1 MLMECES
8 NKAVYGTSVG
18 DCTDCPA
25 LDLELGYFESSWSPN
40 LIAGVKPVWIRLPV
54 CSQSAVIF
62 FLTFLASILLST
74 KIVAQ
79 QSPKAVRI
87 ESPSSE
93 ERDLEARLWCS
104 DDKSMPLIEHEIV
117 RLIQGRPH
125 SVFGHHLMVR
135 AKLRFFATD
144 PQDLYSLKQA
154 SDLAQQAV
162 DLDIKNPLGY
172 VAMADVLDTMGAS
185 DRGIDLLNK
194 AESAGIPPNWRF
206 YFTKARLLA
215 SESDATLALT
225 LLDKAL
231 RMRDVDLRIVVPY
244 VIAVLQAEYTGSELI
259 AQLMDW
265 AKRFPSQIFD
275 LSIGVALADNGD
287 VVKAH
292 KVYQE
297 ILKLDP
303 ANREAILNDSILL
316 YRELQQAKLAI
327 KMLSKAL
334 ENAPRDLDPNV
345 RSIFL
350 THLGAAYIKS
360 KNWHHGHDSFVEAL
374 KLSPNNFAAL
384 DIVTKSYREANAPQ
398 KLVGF
403 LRSANVVAP
412 GVSVMHAIL
421 GETLSEHLKLHT
433 DAVNAFTDAITL
445 DPERGDYYN
454 GLGLAYYRA
463 KNFSQALKLF
473 SAAMRLDPKDAVAK
487 YNEACVLAILGR
499 QDEAL
504 ESLADAVSLD
514 PRLLVTARK
523 DTDFAS
529 IRAFPRFREITEN
542 SSFSIPTLEL
552 GH

>member
-1 MLMECES
+1 MECQS
-8 NKAVYGTSVG
+8 NKSVNGADVG
-18 DCTDCPA
+18 DEAYCRTVG
-25 LDLELGYFESSWSPN
+25 LDLGYLEFSAIP
-40 LIAGVKPVWIRLPV
+40 LFFAGRKRVRIRVSV
-54 CSQSAVIF
+54 CIRSTSRF
-62 FLTFLASILLST
+62 FLTCFASIFLST

-79 QSPKAVRI
+79 QSSKVARA
-87 ESPSSE
+87 ESPSAE
-93 ERDLEARLWCS
+93 EQDLEARLWCS
-104 DDKSMPLIEHEIV
+104 DDQSLPLVEQEIV
-117 RLIQGRPH
+117 KLIQRRPH

-194 AESAGIPPNWRF
+194 AEAAGISANWRF

-215 SESDATLALT
+215 SEADATLALT
-225 LLDKAL
+225 LLDNAL
-231 RMRDVDLRIVVPY
+231 QMRDVDSRIVVPY

-259 AQLMDW
+259 SQLTDW
-265 AKRFPSQIFD
+265 AKRFPSNIFD

-287 VVKAH
+287 VVRAH

-297 ILKLDP
+297 ILKVDP
-303 ANREAILNDSILL
+303 ENREVILNDSILL
-316 YRELQQAKLAI
+316 YRELHQEKLAI

-334 ENAPRDLDPNV
+334 ENAPRDLDPSLK
-345 RSIFL
+345 SIFL
-350 THLGAAYIKS
+350 THLGAAHIKA
-360 KNWHHGHDSFVEAL
+360 KNWHNGHDSFVEAL
-374 KLSPNNFAAL
+374 RSSPTNLAAL
-384 DIVTKSYREANAPQ
+384 EIVTRSYRDAKSPQ

-421 GETLSEHLKLHT
+421 GETLSEHLNLHA

-463 KNFSQALKLF
+463 KDFSQALKLF

-499 QDEAL
+499 QEEAL
-504 ESLADAVSLD
+504 EALGDAVSLD

-542 SSFSIPTLEL
+542 ASFSIPALEL